1 MNRDAYSETISNTI
15 DKAQI
20 SNAEQGIS
28 NFEQK
33 ISSNEIQ
40 GRYPSVADF
49 RLVSAKAEA
58 AAGQA
63 APRYE
68 KGIDG

>member
-49 RLVSAKAEA
+49 
-58 AAGQA
+58 
-63 APRYE
+63 
-68 KGIDG
+68 